1 MAINREIL
9 NQIKFDF
16 YTGADNETLTIDQTD
31 PFWDWFMTN
40 AGSYSPC
47 EGFDT
52 YYTGQNAITG
62 NCFGNSQK
70 VSIQEGINYCE
81 GFCKVNGIFIF
92 HGFNIL
98 DNCVIDS
105 TVQSNPNSFMDRNRN
120 LPTEYYGVLIPN
132 NLIEGNPNE
141 QGVGDFL
148 NRDPLL
154 LDFFRANIE

>member
-1 MAINREIL
+1 MAISREIL

-52 YYTGQNAITG
+52 YYTGQNAIAG

-81 GFCKVNGIFIF
+81 GFCKVNGIFIL

-98 DNCVIDS
+98 DDCVIDS
-105 TVQSNPNSFMDRNRN
+105 TVQSNPDSFRDRNRN
-120 LPTEYYGVLIPN
+120 LPTEYYGVIIPN
-132 NLIEGNPNE
+132 ELIEIAPEGNE
-141 QGVGDFL
+141 VEGYL
-148 NRDPLL
+148 NRASKIF
-154 LDFFRANIE
+154 DFFSDN